1 MGGSF
6 SSKPTTDSKE
16 TTEKDARTHNYI
28 VGLLNRE
35 DENDSDEPET
45 SEEDFP
51 ISLDLRDFE
60 DPFPFE
66 NLVFEGGGAKGVAYP
81 GAIQALEELGLIKQ
95 IKRFAGTSVGSMTA
109 CMVALGYNS
118 TKIKE
123 VLEKDF
129 RTFYDARLGRLSLIP
144 NMLFHLGW
152 QPMNTLYEFF
162 GDLVAEKLGNK
173 DATFKDLYTKTGK
186 ELCIVVMNVN
196 NMEEEYFHLKT
207 TPNVPLRMAMR
218 MSASLPGLMQPV
230 QYVISGQKN
239 LYIDGGVLVNYPIS
253 CFDGWWLSMK
263 KEDTF
268 FKRLQPM
275 EKVHYIMDKRQRF
288 ARDELTASKT
298 LGFVLYSDNE
308 QQSFRDVYES
318 RENRRVVYPDTKM
331 GRQAAQRMKKE
342 MKLRKE
348 HVLVKDAINKFLEL
362 SSKFDE
368 NSDETISKDELAA
381 ILNDKSFTE
390 SEKEHLFGKGVT
402 VEDVLNRLD
411 KDGNGKLNFREVV
424 MFIEENGFSIVN
436 CSHGFKREE
445 VTTLLTLVQAIYTG
459 LSCNVTQVGISSA
472 DVSRTVGINTHY
484 VGTTVFDYEKED
496 VDFLNKESYRSTMTF
511 LKHFAETKMKS
522 RREKEEQ

>member
-1 MGGSF
+1 NTDGRSF
-6 SSKPTTDSKE
+6 SSKPITDSQE

-28 VGLLNRE
+28 VGLLNR
-35 DENDSDEPET
+35 DVDNDSDEPET

-152 QPMNTLYEFF
+152 QPMNTLFEFF
-162 GDLVAEKLGNK
+162 GDLVAEKLARIKMLPLKMSVLNILMK
-173 DATFKDLYTKTGK
+173 SPDLYTKTGK

-218 MSASLPGLMQPV
+218 MSASLPV
-230 QYVISGQKN
+230 
-239 LYIDGGVLVNYPIS
+239 
-253 CFDGWWLSMK
+253 
-263 KEDTF
+263 F
-268 FKRLQPM
+268 FKNQDFN
-275 EKVHYIMDKRQRF
+275 YDFQ
-288 ARDELTASKT
+288 
-298 LGFVLYSDNE
+298 YSDNE

-318 RENRRVVYPDTKM
+318 REKRRIVYPERDKNGQTSYTK
-331 GRQAAQRMKKE
+331 
-342 MKLRKE
+342 
-348 HVLVKDAINKFLEL
+348 N
-362 SSKFDE
+362 
-368 NSDETISKDELAA
+368 
-381 ILNDKSFTE
+381 
-390 SEKEHLFGKGVT
+390 EKRNEA
-402 VEDVLNRLD
+402 E
-411 KDGNGKLNFREVV
+411 
-424 MFIEENGFSIVN
+424 
-436 CSHGFKREE
+436 KR
-445 VTTLLTLVQAIYTG
+445 TCA
-459 LSCNVTQVGISSA
+459 C
-472 DVSRTVGINTHY
+472 
-484 VGTTVFDYEKED
+484 K
-496 VDFLNKESYRSTMTF
+496 
-511 LKHFAETKMKS
+511 
-522 RREKEEQ
+522 RRH